1 MKIVQDH
8 HGTSPILKKGNQGR
22 NKLYLR
28 CVFAS
33 GLAEPKSLTL
43 TASEARATV
52 ILENLVMPKLRT
64 SEEALTFVILLRQRS
79 HTMKALYQIKP
90 REMQGPASLQFN

>member
-8 HGTSPILKKGNQGR
+8 HGTSPILKRGNQR

-28 CVFAS
+28 RAFAS
-33 GLAEPKSLTL
+33 RVAEPKSLTL
-43 TASEARATV
+43 TASEARATA

-64 SEEALTFVILLRQRS
+64 SEEALAFVFLLRTEES
-79 HTMKALYQIKP
+79 HH
-90 REMQGPASLQFN
+90 EGSLSNKTT

>member
-8 HGTSPILKKGNQGR
+8 HGTFAILQIGRQGR
-22 NKLYLR
+22 KKLSSGLSLL
-28 CVFAS
+28 S

-64 SEEALTFVILLRQRS
+64 SEEALTFVILLRTEES
-79 HTMKALYQIKP
+79 HH
-90 REMQGPASLQFN
+90 EGSLSNKTT